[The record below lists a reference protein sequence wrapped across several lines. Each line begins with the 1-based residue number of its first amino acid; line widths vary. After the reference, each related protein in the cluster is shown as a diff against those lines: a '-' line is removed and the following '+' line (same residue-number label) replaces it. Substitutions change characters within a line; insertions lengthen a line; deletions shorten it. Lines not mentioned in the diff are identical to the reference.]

1 MNKKIEKNKKRNTI
15 ELMNV
20 KEVSEK
26 IQVKESTLYSWA
38 SKGKIPCHKLNGLL
52 RFDQKEIE
60 NWVKKSKVVPVSMC
74 ELKPNHIEKKDLD
87 LIIKTSIESIKSQ
100 SYNSLKRGT
109 RPKSLER
116 R

>member
-1 MNKKIEKNKKRNTI
+1 MKILTVKRLSKI
-15 ELMNV
+15 LKV
-20 KEVSEK
+20 KT
-26 IQVKESTLYSWA
+26 STLYSWA
-38 SKGKIPCHKLNGLL
+38 NKGLIPCHKLNGLL
-52 RFDQKEIE
+52 RFDRKEIE